1 MSFKTSVLEGSRLDF
16 GGPRP
21 RFWRV
26 LGTMFRFCHLFLASF
41 PRNGCSQT
49 QCQDCQE
56 SRKRRERRNGQ
67 KPAKTRT
74 RSQIRPRW
82 VGGGAPPP
90 GGFQSAAPPLVVRSV
105 LDLHVKCLPVML
117 PQVLAKRFFQKF
129 LAQEASDPSLFPS
142 PAAAHSASS
151 SQNHQYAALLGSK
164 MASRTL
170 PKRCSKFASK
180 KH

>member
-1 MSFKTSVLEGSRLDF
+1 MNCCTRPLLAFTWAFLFPPAARRYVRSTWNWSQVGSFWPEKEKMVAPWNDLNETSLKNRVLEGSGVNF

-74 RSQIRPRW
+74 RSQTRQEW

-90 GGFQSAAPPLVVRSV
+90 GGFNGI
-105 LDLHVKCLPVML
+105 LP
-117 PQVLAKRFFQKF
+117 KSRFQKTCNF
-129 LAQEASDPSLFPS
+129 SLIFV
-142 PAAAHSASS
+142 
-151 SQNHQYAALLGSK
+151 
-164 MASRTL
+164 
-170 PKRCSKFASK
+170 
-180 KH
+180 